1 MFCEHFKCSYIWV
14 LAKRAINPTTHKG
27 QLRRSSKLRRPG
39 FVGWISQFEFFK
51 LGD

>member
-27 QLRRSSKLRRPG
+27 QLRRSG
-39 FVGWISQFEFFK
+39 FVGWISQFEVF
-51 LGD
+51 